1 MNRYMNIKYDSLD
14 NESDDGSDVPLLILD
29 NQDNISSDSD
39 SVILNLNQQP
49 LNQQPNLN
57 QQQNLN
63 QQNYINKFDNISRYI
78 IRFFIMNIILV
89 SITFSILIIGAVDY
103 YNTKTEN
110 IIYESYGDT
119 LFLYYYII
127 NICWYLIFLLISV
140 YLILYIICCSKISN
154 PVRDIPFFKFLKLNM
169 VIFSIN
175 IIIKVSYAVFIMILT
190 NYKNNVVIDHIPIYY
205 NYIQVEI
212 IAYMVMQIFNN
223 MFLSIIND
231 IINMK

>member
-1 MNRYMNIKYDSLD
+1 MNIKYDRLD
-14 NESDDGSDVPLLILD
+14 NESDDGSDVPLLLLD
-29 NQDNISSDSD
+29 NQNNQTNQHNQINQHNQDNISSDSD

-49 LNQQPNLN
+49 
-57 QQQNLN
+57 NLN
-63 QQNYINKFDNISRYI
+63 QQNYINKFDNISRNI
-78 IRFFIMNIILV
+78 IRFFIINIILV

-103 YNTKTEN
+103 YHTKPEN
-110 IIYESYGDT
+110 IIYGSYGDT

-127 NICWYLIFLLISV
+127 NICWYLTFLLISV

-154 PVRDIPFFKFLKLNM
+154 PVREIPFFKFLKLNM
-169 VIFSIN
+169 IVFTLN
-175 IIIKVSYAVFIMILT
+175 IIIKVSYAIFIMLLT
-190 NYKNNVVIDHIPIYY
+190 NYKNNVVIDHIPVYY

-223 MFLSIIND
+223 MFLGIIND